1 MSKLFLFSCVFS
13 LLLAACGDNDD
24 DIQPSNGE
32 RNWLVV
38 EDSDDPIDHH
48 RYLIFEETGI
58 PVYYND
64 TIGSENRYSVASG
77 EYYTYY
83 EVLQVFYT
91 PGTQTPS
98 ERNANYALVQNKDDV
113 EAVLDFLETDII
125 PQLPESVYVPSI
137 LLVDTL
143 NTPSGDT
150 IAYKGFNTVVLSQV
164 CAFENMD
171 EDSKSLYKGSFLAAL
186 VVSALESE
194 WLEENFYSI
203 TYDVNP
209 GNESYLYSDGTSTVG
224 IMVYRAYSG
233 TDVAAEDQT
242 LGGLGFIC
250 TYTTPTSSSERLWY
264 VPTKTQDAMAFC
276 REILSYTEAEFI
288 EMHGEY
294 EVVMDKYYVMR
305 EKLQEYGFTFD
316 E

>member
-1 MSKLFLFSCVFS
+1 MSTCS
-13 LLLAACGDNDD
+13 LAKPNIQEDTLSPVQNIPHKAAAKATPM
-24 DIQPSNGE
+24 ITFFQS
-32 RNWLVV
+32 RHI
-38 EDSDDPIDHH
+38 SRHH
-48 RYLIFEETGI
+48 FT
-58 PVYYND
+58 PD
-64 TIGSENRYSVASG
+64 TVAS
-77 EYYTYY
+77 
-83 EVLQVFYT
+83 VKR
-91 PGTQTPS
+91 S
-98 ERNANYALVQNKDDV
+98 AA
-113 EAVLDFLETDII
+113 ETDII